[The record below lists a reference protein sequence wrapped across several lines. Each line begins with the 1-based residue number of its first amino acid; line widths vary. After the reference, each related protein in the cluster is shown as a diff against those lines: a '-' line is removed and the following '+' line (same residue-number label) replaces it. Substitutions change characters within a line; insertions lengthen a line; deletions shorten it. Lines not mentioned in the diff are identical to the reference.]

1 MTASSSYFSAS
12 KFKKYLKDNTS
23 VEIFNKLNDALL
35 TEKAYIAGGSVLS
48 CYSGLN
54 FKTDDLD
61 IYINQ
66 SNFNNF
72 IIKLSKL
79 YKFATDK
86 YNGSAQRT
94 DTSVLRKNHY
104 LAPPYDNSFFKKNHI
119 LFRVRGISYTNIKI
133 PAIDIIVIPDEINIL
148 DVLSNFDLTICEIWY
163 NGRTVN
169 GTNLADIQNKVGYL
183 RKEYID
189 SLFKHLNTFIIKR
202 IKKYRE
208 RGFKIEYDIPPS
220 TTYTLSISKTK
231 NVTNPTEWVIKK
243 FLTIFSS
250 DIVFNKIYLR
260 TIGKSSNPN
269 SLLHPYHSLIPKQ
282 NKDIKYLI
290 FLNSFNKLDNFE
302 LLLENLSKYFLVK
315 NPQKFVNKTLR
326 YLYKYLQYRDN
337 TIYKKYIEDLTDLRD
352 TFENLSSFSPE
363 FEFEGKFKCIEVMQ
377 KYIPTYDDTAIIDKV
392 NKSEYEKLK
401 IKNDNKCYDIIL
413 VDDTELDEY
422 FKNDEIL
429 FVFNNKFF
437 CYSKTYL
444 NELVK
449 NYLDNWFCECTGSFN
464 RGTNNKQVS
473 KFDLENIYVKI
484 PLEINVFIL
493 YKYII
498 FILNNANS
506 VYFLTFNKKITHS
519 ISFKNTNSNTANWVG
534 ANHCQEGSEINI
546 YTITYCDYK

>member
-1 MTASSSYFSAS
+1 MSLLSYLSSYFSAS

-23 VEIFNKLNDALL
+23 VEIFNTLNDALI
-35 TEKAYIAGGSVLS
+35 TEKAYIAGGSLVS

-54 FKTDDLD
+54 FKTNDLD

-66 SNFNNF
+66 KNFNNF
-72 IIKLSKL
+72 IIKL
-79 YKFATDK
+79 
-86 YNGSAQRT
+86 
-94 DTSVLRKNHY
+94 RKIYYISIRND
-104 LAPPYDNSFFKKNHI
+104 LAPPYDDSFFKKNHI
-119 LFRVRGISYTNIKI
+119 LFRIRCSAYNRSVNIKY
-133 PAIDIIVIPDEINIL
+133 IDIMVIPDEINIL

-169 GTNLADIQNKVGYL
+169 GTNLTDIKNKVGYL
-183 RKEYID
+183 RKEYND
-189 SLFKHLNTFIIKR
+189 SLFKHLNLFIIKR
-202 IKKYRE
+202 IKKYRH
-208 RGFKIEYDIPPS
+208 RGFKIIYNIPENKKF
-220 TTYTLSISKTK
+220 SIIHNKKILTSS
-231 NVTNPTEWVIKK
+231 TEWVIKK
-243 FLTIFSS
+243 ILTIFSS
-250 DIVFNKIYLR
+250 NVHFNRIYLR
-260 TIGKSSNPN
+260 TIGKSSDPD
-269 SLLHPYHSLIPKQ
+269 SLLYPYKLIK
-282 NKDIKYLI
+282 NKNIKYLI

-302 LLLENLSKYFLVK
+302 LLLEKLSKYFLIK
-315 NPQKFVNKTLR
+315 NPQKFITKILKKF
-326 YLYKYLQYRDN
+326 YKYLIKNNID
-337 TIYKKYIEDLTDLRD
+337 YKKYIEELTDLKD
-352 TFENLSSFSPE
+352 TYKRLSSFTKE
-363 FEFEGKFKCIEVMQ
+363 FECIEVMQ
-377 KYIPTYDDTAIIDKV
+377 KYIPTYDDTAIIDKI

-498 FILNNANS
+498 FILNNSNS

-546 YTITYCDYK
+546 YTITYCDI